1 ASRRGARAAP
11 GTPAR
16 RAPSSRPAPG
26 PPPRRPRRVGALG
39 GSSDPPHIGHLAL
52 AEAAMAQLD
61 LDEVRFVPT
70 GHPPHRPD
78 AALPPDVR
86 AAMVARMVEERPEFV
101 LSRAELDRPG
111 PSYTADTVEA
121 FAVAEPNAD
130 LWLIL
135 GADQL
140 ATFDRWHEPGR
151 ILARARI
158 AAAARGEAD
167 ADLVAHDA
175 ERLAP
180 GRRDLIRM

>member
-1 ASRRGARAAP
+1 
-11 GTPAR
+11 
-16 RAPSSRPAPG
+16 
-26 PPPRRPRRVGALG
+26 
-39 GSSDPPHIGHLAL
+39 
-52 AEAAMAQLD
+52 MAQLG

-86 AAMVARMVEERPEFV
+86 AAMVARMIEGRPEFV

-111 PSYTADTVEA
+111 PSYTADTIEA
-121 FAVAEPNAD
+121 FAAADPDAE

-140 ATFDRWHEPGR
+140 VTFDRWHQPER
-151 ILARARI
+151 ILALARI

-167 ADLVAHDA
+167 ADLVARDA

-180 GRRDLIRM
+180 GRVDLIRMPRVNVSSTDVRRRLEAGLPVSDLLPPGVEPVLRAASATGAPARLDRT